1 MAADPTTVDIIVVG
15 GGTSGAVLAR
25 RLADAGTSV
34 ALLEAGPS
42 DEDQPA
48 ILELRRWPELLGSRW
63 DYDYATESQGH
74 VHDRIR
80 HSRGRMLGGCSSHNS
95 AIAFVPPDLDF
106 ERWQRAGAAG
116 WGPSEVAPYFERVRE
131 RVHLEPSDSG
141 NALVAAFLDAAAVAG
156 LPRLDFRGPFV
167 QGAGRFL
174 LNKRGALRQSSSVA
188 YLHPLGALPAGLQ
201 VVTGVRVR
209 RLLFEGARALGVET
223 SAGRFLARRE
233 VVLCAGAFGSPQL
246 LLLSGVGPA
255 EQLRALGIPV
265 VHELPGVGENLQ
277 DHPEGVVTWQS
288 ARPVPPET
296 SNLWE
301 AGAFMKVDADAPWPD
316 LMLHFGIEAF
326 DLHTAPLGYASARH
340 AFSLTPNATR
350 ARSRGS
356 VRLRSADPD
365 APPRI
370 DTGFFSDPEGHDLRL
385 LVAGIRRARELVAQ
399 VPLAAWAQRE
409 LTPGAEVVSDDAL
422 AEYVRRTANTVY
434 HPAGTCRMGAADDR
448 GAVVDPQLRV
458 RGLEGLRVADASVF
472 PTLPSVNPCLSCMM
486 VGERAAS
493 SILSI
498 SS

>member
-1 MAADPTTVDIIVVG
+1 MPTSDTTTVDVVVIG

-42 DEDQPA
+42 DEGEPA
-48 ILELRRWPELLGSRW
+48 ILELRRWPELLGSHW
-63 DYDYATESQGH
+63 DYDFATEPQVH
-74 VHDRIR
+74 VHDGIR

-106 ERWQRAGAAG
+106 ERWQQAGAVG

-131 RVHLEPSDSG
+131 RVHLETSESD
-141 NALVAAFLDAAAVAG
+141 NALVTAFLEAAIAAG
-156 LPRLDFRGPFV
+156 LPRLDFRRPFA

-174 LNKRGALRQSSSVA
+174 LNKRGPLRQSSSVA
-188 YLHPLGALPAGLQ
+188 YLHPLATLPNNLRM
-201 VVTGVRVR
+201 VTGVRVR
-209 RLLFEGARALGVET
+209 RLLFEGTRALGVET
-223 SAGRFLARRE
+223 SAGRFLARHE

-265 VHELPGVGENLQ
+265 AHDLPGVGENLQ
-277 DHPEGVVTWQS
+277 DHPEGVVTWQ
-288 ARPVPPET
+288 AVRPVPPET

-301 AGAFMKVDADAPWPD
+301 AGAFVKVDPDASWPD
-316 LMLHFGIEAF
+316 LMLHFGSEAF

-370 DTGFFSDPEGHDLRL
+370 DIGFFSDSEGHDLRL
-385 LVAGIRRARELVAQ
+385 LVAGIRRARDLVAQ
-399 VPLAAWAQRE
+399 ASLAAWAQRE
-409 LTPGAEVVSDDAL
+409 LAPGAEVVSDDAL
-422 AEYVRRTANTVY
+422 ADYVRRTANTVY
-434 HPAGTCRMGAADDR
+434 HPAGTCRMGAADDP

-458 RGLEGLRVADASVF
+458 RGLDGLRVADASVF

-486 VGERAAS
+486 VGERAAA
-493 SILSI
+493 LLG
-498 SS
+498 